1 MALEQAW
8 IFLKAQ
14 LVDDWGEDDEDWC
27 SDCAGTG
34 VSMEDS
40 AVYHTPESDEDGQ
53 RVAISDEDGERVAIG
68 QRVPI
73 PEEKRPAG
81 TVEGSGGVSGQY
93 YCNGP
98 TNNGCIH
105 GARLQD
111 AHSKVPAE
119 SMKDPNED
127 EAQRSWFRRLKDRR
141 IEDIVDR
148 KLGTRTNTLG
158 EKDE

>member
-14 LVDDWGEDDEDWC
+14 AADDWGEDDENWC
-27 SDCAGTG
+27 TDCAGTG

-40 AVYHTPESDEDGQ
+40 AVYHTPESDEDRQ
-53 RVAISDEDGERVAIG
+53 RVA
-68 QRVPI
+68 I
-73 PEEKRPAG
+73 PEEKRPTGA
-81 TVEGSGGVSGQY
+81 VEGSGGISGQY

-111 AHSKVPAE
+111 DHAKVPVE
-119 SMKDPNED
+119 SMKDPNEG
-127 EAQRSWFRRLKDRR
+127 EAYRSWFRQLKDRR
-141 IEDIVDR
+141 IKDIVDR